1 MTESAQVMME
11 EREELDDLHRSKTSC
26 GCCVLN
32 ISVESQVPR
41 SQECIPMRVKL
52 NQFYWQRSGGE
63 WETEEGGIDIAQE
76 IPHVPSPGNFI
87 GDDVKGQDEEHE
99 ICL

>member
-1 MTESAQVMME
+1 M
-11 EREELDDLHRSKTSC
+11 
-26 GCCVLN
+26 
-32 ISVESQVPR
+32 PR

>member
-1 MTESAQVMME
+1 
-11 EREELDDLHRSKTSC
+11 
-26 GCCVLN
+26 
-32 ISVESQVPR
+32 
-41 SQECIPMRVKL
+41 MRVKL